1 MNKLLLIIGVILGV
15 VLACTKDKVK
25 YDPTPYILKV
35 PSHFPAMPIPADN
48 PMTQEGV
55 TLGRMLFYDKA
66 LSLDNSIS
74 CGSCHAPQNAFAD
87 NQNVSAGVN
96 GTLGTRN
103 SMALINLGW
112 QQFFF
117 WDGRAATLEEQI
129 LEPVPNPVEMH
140 LNWKDALVRLK
151 GNQTYRNQFY
161 KAFGVVDFDSTHV
174 AKALAQFLRTMI
186 SGASKYDV
194 MYKYANSIPLTAQEV
209 TIKNSVTPEEWAGFD
224 LFKDLNGGDCFHCHN
239 GALMQV
245 QKFSNNGLDATFSD
259 LGRGF
264 ITGNSLDNGKFKVP
278 TLRNIAFSAP
288 YMHDGR
294 FQTLD
299 EVIEHYSTGVVN
311 STTIDPL
318 MEFASQGGVNLSA
331 AQKQYLKAFLL
342 TLSDTNFVT
351 NPEFQPLNQ

>member
-1 MNKLLLIIGVILGV
+1 MNKLLLIIGIVLSI
-15 VLACTKDKVK
+15 VLACTKDKVH
-25 YDPTPYILKV
+25 YDPTPYTLKV
-35 PSHFPAMPIPADN
+35 PSHFPSMPIPADN
-48 PMTQEGV
+48 PMTVEGV
-55 TLGRMLFYDKA
+55 TLGRMLFYEKG
-66 LSLDNSIS
+66 LSLDYTIS
-74 CGSCHAPQNAFAD
+74 CGTCHAPQNAFAD
-87 NQNVSAGVN
+87 NQSFSSGVN

-117 WDGRAATLEEQI
+117 WDGRAATLEDQI
-129 LEPVPNPVEMH
+129 LQPVPNPVEMH
-140 LNWKDALVRLK
+140 LSWKDAISRLK
-151 GNQTYRNQFY
+151 GNQEYRNQFY
-161 KAFGVVDFDSTHV
+161 RAFGVVDFNESHV

-186 SGASKYDV
+186 SGQAKYDV
-194 MYKYANSIPLTAQEV
+194 MYKYMNSIPLTSAEIA
-209 TIKNSVTPEEWAGFD
+209 IKNSVTPEEWAGFD

-245 QKFSNNGLDATFSD
+245 QKFSNNGLDMNFSD
-259 LGRGF
+259 LGRGA
-264 ITGNSLDNGKFKVP
+264 ITGNSLDHGKFKVP

-299 EVIEHYSTGVVN
+299 DVIEHYSTGVVN
-311 STTIDPL
+311 SPTIDPL
-318 MEFASQGGVNLSA
+318 MEFVSQGGVNLNA